1 MRRFLL
7 IDTASEPAVVA
18 IATQRSVLAEASV
31 ADRRQ
36 LSEQLLSRIDELSRE
51 ARQPLDG
58 LAAIGIVSGPGP
70 FTALRIGTAVANAL
84 AYANRTP
91 LVPAAA
97 GETPSLTA
105 FAALVLER
113 LKQGKTV
120 RAVLPTYGREPSIT
134 PPKESG
140 RRSPDRP
147 SGRAPQGTAAKPDS
161 ARGRT
166 PH

>member
-7 IDTASEPAVVA
+7 IDTVSEPATVA
-18 IATQRSVLAEASV
+18 IVTQRSVLAKATV

-36 LSEQLLSRIDELSRE
+36 LSEQLLSRIDGLSRE

-91 LVPAAA
+91 LVPAGAD
-97 GETPSLTA
+97 EVPSLAA
-105 FAALVLER
+105 FAALVHQRLEA
-113 LKQGKTV
+113 GKTV

-134 PPKESG
+134 PPKSG
-140 RRSPDRP
+140 RRSPGRP
-147 SGRAPQGTAAKPDS
+147 SAPAPRGTAARPDS

-166 PH
+166 SR